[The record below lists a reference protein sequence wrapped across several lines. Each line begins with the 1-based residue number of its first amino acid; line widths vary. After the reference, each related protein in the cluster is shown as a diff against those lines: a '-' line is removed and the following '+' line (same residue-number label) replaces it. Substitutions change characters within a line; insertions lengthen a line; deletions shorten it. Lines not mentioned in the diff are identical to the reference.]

1 MELVRKFGIYV
12 AAGLAL
18 LGIVLIMTTPAV
30 VSGDTTLVS
39 GIKALFG
46 GDVQVAGYTIGHID
60 PAGWGL
66 TAWILA
72 LLGIAG
78 LLFFAVAPF
87 IKALDLDNKLFAF
100 IALGVAA
107 LLIVAGLCAFGV
119 NTYGWNNTG
128 IGGGW
133 VVGAILLLL
142 SGCMACIDPLLSVL
156 GK

>member
-18 LGIVLIMTTPAV
+18 LGIILLMSTPAV
-30 VSGDTTLVS
+30 VSGDNTLVS

-46 GDVQVAGYTIGHID
+46 GDITVLVFTGHID

-78 LLFFAVAPF
+78 LVFFAVAPF
-87 IKALDLDNKLFAF
+87 IKALDLDSKLFAF
-100 IALGVAA
+100 IGLGVAA
-107 LLIVAGLCAFGV
+107 LLLAAGLCAFGV
-119 NTYGWNNTG
+119 NTYGWSNTG

-142 SGCMACIDPLLSVL
+142 SGCFACIDPLLNVL